1 MHLLLL
7 LFFFFLMLLMLIPC
21 AEGWTE
27 LAFPELG
34 PCTEASA
41 GWRRMFATS
50 CAIASLSS
58 SPKRSWVSTCSWD
71 PSESDRTR
79 AKWCTLSVLWRCQR
93 KKVATHTA
101 NAPHSNFTAT
111 ASCKLLTRISVQVRT
126 HNLRMHPCGARIL
139 VARPPA
145 PLRCARL
152 LALISY

>member
-7 LFFFFLMLLMLIPC
+7 LLLFFLMLLMLIPC

-27 LAFPELG
+27 LAFPVLG

-41 GWRRMFATS
+41 GWRRIFATS

-71 PSESDRTR
+71 PSESDMTDE
-79 AKWCTLSVLWRCQR
+79 WWSTLLVLWRCQR
-93 KKVATHTA
+93 KKLPHHSERSTFKFYSNCVLQVAM
-101 NAPHSNFTAT
+101 
-111 ASCKLLTRISVQVRT
+111 TRISVQVRT
-126 HNLRMHPCGARIL
+126 HNLRMRIHPCGARIL
-139 VARPPA
+139 MARP

-152 LALISY
+152 P